1 MNNIFEQE
9 MSKLRM
15 VEKSY
20 LHEINVLEKEYSEY
34 MFEHVNVLYESEKL
48 PFYTRVK
55 NFFVKLIKDVELYIK
70 TLGVNIDTII
80 QKKNLTRRLKELK
93 ETLSKENPN
102 KTVEMIDAFKLK
114 SFITDSYKELSKM
127 CDKFSKI
134 KYKDAFDIDRDM
146 DIFNNKI
153 EKFNNKLKEFDDKKI
168 KVKISEALEFVN
180 NELSHRTDI
189 TKYMVESVS
198 KIKEMQLV
206 AENLQ
211 KKVDYFGQGIIPKHT
226 NFIQRMSLSL
236 ATYIKKG
243 VSQFIFTV
251 VFLFA

>member
-1 MNNIFEQE
+1 MNSIFEQE

-20 LHEINVLEKEYSEY
+20 FHEIDVLEKEYSEY
-34 MFEHVNVLYESEKL
+34 MFEHADVLYESEKL
-48 PFYTRVK
+48 PFFTRVK
-55 NFFVKLIKDVELYIK
+55 NFFIKLIKDVELYIK

-80 QKKNLTRRLKELK
+80 KKKNLTRRLKELK

-134 KYKDAFDIDRDM
+134 KYTDAFDIDRDM
-146 DIFNNKI
+146 EIFNDKI
-153 EKFNNKLKEFDDKKI
+153 VKFNDKLKQFDTKKI
-168 KVKISEALEFVN
+168 KVKVSEALKFVQ

-189 TKYMVESVS
+189 TKYAVESVG

-226 NFIQRMSLSL
+226 SFIQRMAASIAS
-236 ATYIKKG
+236 YIKKG
-243 VSQFIFTV
+243 VSQFIFTL